1 MLDDQVYS
9 EPCHS
14 KNSLLK
20 HFQFRD
26 TDAYSVT
33 LTDAQLRGTGEASP
47 ALFEKFWKIHQIKFR
62 K

>member
-26 TDAYSVT
+26 TDAHSVT
-33 LTDAQLRGTGEASP
+33 LTGVQLGGE
-47 ALFEKFWKIHQIKFR
+47 K
-62 K
+62 